1 MFSPL
6 FVRALKAT
14 KGLFARIY
22 LSHFESF
29 NFALAYNSTSF
40 LQVQRE
46 VAEDQEGLTVNL
58 ELEADVRVSEWPF
71 VL

>member
-6 FVRALKAT
+6 FVRALKTT

-22 LSHFESF
+22 LSHFEIS
-29 NFALAYNSTSF
+29 LTYNSTSF

>member
-6 FVRALKAT
+6 FVRALKTT

-46 VAEDQEGLTVNL
+46 VAEGLTVNL